1 DASSTAPQ
9 GALAKETRQRLA
21 AIPVRFVP
29 QPTLCRGIAW
39 QKDFEQVP
47 RREEASVTEAMA
59 DRQPAVEPRAP
70 VLLAMNDEVQVAME
84 IPAGYRQGNEAAPG
98 KRLLEGDSRQ
108 AA

>member
-1 DASSTAPQ
+1 MAMSGPGSCSSWPAGWWKASSALESLFNISQDASSTAPQ

-70 VLLAMNDEVQVAME
+70 VLLAINDE
-84 IPAGYRQGNEAAPG
+84 
-98 KRLLEGDSRQ
+98 
-108 AA
+108 